1 MTILYNGLSTIPS
14 FITYSGNIF
23 HFVPTT
29 SANLGTTTITIN
41 LADSYNVN
49 SNIFKVIVLSAP
61 APNTA
66 PYFVSILIDQTLE
79 VN

>member
-14 FITYSGNIF
+14 FITYSTNVF

-29 SANLGTTTITIN
+29 SADLGITTITIN
-41 LADSYNVN
+41 LADSFNAN
-49 SNIFKVIVLSAP
+49 SYIFTVTVLSAP

-66 PYFVSILIDQTLE
+66 PYFVSSLIDQTLQ